1 MEGGEQMSQMLLFV
15 PTLAPVGAADR
26 GRSVPFSR

>member
-1 MEGGEQMSQMLLFV
+1 MSKKLLFV
-15 PTLAPVGAADR
+15 PTVAPVGAVDR